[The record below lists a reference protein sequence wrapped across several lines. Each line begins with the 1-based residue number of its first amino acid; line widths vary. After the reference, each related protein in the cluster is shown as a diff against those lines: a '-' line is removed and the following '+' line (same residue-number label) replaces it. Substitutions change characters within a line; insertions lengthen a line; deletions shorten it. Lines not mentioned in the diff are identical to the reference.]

1 MERRAAGYR
10 ERMQEFM
17 LVDDRDGRVLAVLDD
32 LEDAFEL
39 LDELLDEAAEDDPEL
54 VAALCIVRF
63 DSRHGSLV
71 GADST
76 TRVRLLT

>member
-1 MERRAAGYR
+1 
-10 ERMQEFM
+10 M

-39 LDELLDEAAEDDPEL
+39 LDDVTDDDPEL
-54 VAALCIVRF
+54 ADALCIVRF
-63 DSRHGSLV
+63 DSRHGSVV
-71 GADST
+71 GAEST